1 MEYRK
6 VHIEY
11 MKETNVAYFRRMGPY
26 GSENGKLMHS
36 FKQWVKAEGL
46 FEGSTILGI
55 ALDNP
60 QNVPD
65 ANCRYDVCLII
76 NKEHL
81 KNNRIKQRPLP
92 SIKYAIFKIPHT
104 EIAINEFYKKLNQI
118 ICEKQLK
125 VLNKPIIERYK
136 QKLVSLG
143 FCEILI
149 PIE

>member
-1 MEYRK
+1 
-6 VHIEY
+6 

-26 GSENGKLMHS
+26 GTENRKLMRS

-60 QNVPD
+60 QNVSD
-65 ANCRYDVCLII
+65 ANCRYDACLII

-81 KNNRIKQRPLP
+81 KNNSIKQKSLS
-92 SIKYAIFKIPHT
+92 SIKYAVFKIPHT
-104 EIAINEFYKKLNQI
+104 ELAINEFYTRLNQI
-118 ICEKQLK
+118 IYEKQLK
-125 VLNKPIIERYK
+125 VLNKPIIERYN

>member
-1 MEYRK
+1 M
-6 VHIEY
+6 
-11 MKETNVAYFRRMGPY
+11 
-26 GSENGKLMHS
+26 
-36 FKQWVKAEGL
+36 
-46 FEGSTILGI
+46 
-55 ALDNP
+55 
-60 QNVPD
+60 
-65 ANCRYDVCLII
+65 
-76 NKEHL
+76 